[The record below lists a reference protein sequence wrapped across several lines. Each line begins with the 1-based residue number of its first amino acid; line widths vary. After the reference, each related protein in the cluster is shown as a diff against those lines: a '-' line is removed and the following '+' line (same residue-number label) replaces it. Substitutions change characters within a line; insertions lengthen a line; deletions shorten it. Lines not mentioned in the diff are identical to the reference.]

1 MELRL
6 GLRALAVTALAL
18 LTAAAGVAGFA
29 TIKAHQVDHDE
40 AAFLRRVLPA
50 QSEFEG
56 SLTSTLVGV
65 TRLGLLA
72 PDELDRSAD
81 GLAPGLELDGLVV
94 ADGPTLDAAALELL
108 SSKGVVLGSRP
119 ADASGL
125 AAAVELARDT
135 ATLRATPPVAR
146 TSGGSPVSL
155 LVMARYGA
163 SGAPE
168 STGSRRTAVQG
179 YIVAALRPERVAER
193 TLSRVVDAGGGVEV
207 RDGATSLY
215 AAGKRVGDPTVRT
228 TARVGGRTW
237 SLLAGAPSTGTPAVA
252 WLALAAG
259 LATSAAV
266 VATGTAI
273 HRDRQRSERALRRR
287 DEDLAAVA
295 GLGPLLQESLELATV
310 LPAAAAFLSD
320 RFDLSGVSITQVEG
334 DALVEAYSAGR
345 RLPDRPHRP
354 AELRTAASALA
365 AGETGSIP
373 LLRGGRMIGAL
384 HVCSRSDV
392 PPERMSTLVALAEM
406 LGTAL
411 ANARQ
416 FEREQDAVRRL
427 REIDLLQQE
436 FLGTVSHELQ
446 TPITAILGFSSIL
459 DTDYEELTPD
469 ERREYLS
476 RVARNATSL
485 GGLVH
490 QLLDLSRIGRSSF
503 DLRPQRVDM
512 AELIGGVV
520 SQFEALADKH
530 RLAVQA
536 VPGVWAMV
544 DTDAFERI
552 LSNLLSNAVKFSP
565 PGSPITVTLAHDDA
579 GATVYVDDAGPGVSQ
594 DDRPHVF
601 RRFYR
606 GSSDAAVA
614 TRGAGIGLAVVDDLV
629 QRMHGRV
636 WVETAPG
643 GGARFSVF
651 FPADADHTAQAPP
664 SARSGQGR
672 VT

>member
-1 MELRL
+1 
-6 GLRALAVTALAL
+6 
-18 LTAAAGVAGFA
+18 
-29 TIKAHQVDHDE
+29 
-40 AAFLRRVLPA
+40 
-50 QSEFEG
+50 
-56 SLTSTLVGV
+56 
-65 TRLGLLA
+65 
-72 PDELDRSAD
+72 
-81 GLAPGLELDGLVV
+81 
-94 ADGPTLDAAALELL
+94 
-108 SSKGVVLGSRP
+108 
-119 ADASGL
+119 
-125 AAAVELARDT
+125 
-135 ATLRATPPVAR
+135 
-146 TSGGSPVSL
+146 
-155 LVMARYGA
+155 
-163 SGAPE
+163 
-168 STGSRRTAVQG
+168 
-179 YIVAALRPERVAER
+179 
-193 TLSRVVDAGGGVEV
+193 
-207 RDGATSLY
+207 
-215 AAGKRVGDPTVRT
+215 
-228 TARVGGRTW
+228 
-237 SLLAGAPSTGTPAVA
+237 
-252 WLALAAG
+252 
-259 LATSAAV
+259 
-266 VATGTAI
+266 
-273 HRDRQRSERALRRR
+273 
-287 DEDLAAVA
+287 
-295 GLGPLLQESLELATV
+295 V